1 MKNRNDENKRNR
13 FQFCALPKHAIENMR
28 KNIKCHRNIEF
39 LEKDFS
45 KDMMSGKEER

>member
-1 MKNRNDENKRNR
+1 MTNKNDVNTEHR

-28 KNIKCHRNIEF
+28 KTIKCHRNIEF